1 MKKAYHGQINQGKTT
16 NKFASDLVTTL
27 SKQSGFSL
35 VEVMVA
41 SIISIIIL
49 LAASSTFLTTY
60 KLKEQVKTRI
70 SYEQDVRNT
79 ANLLRS
85 DARQLGNFSCMSPP
99 TANDLNNI
107 FNGSFTDTNNKQ
119 FLSTSFVNTSIG
131 VTPTTGNQ
139 PLVITYINEK
149 YASNLVATDCYKN
162 IPQLRQHVDAA
173 VYVVGTTNSDA
184 EPGLYRVNYSRGTW
198 SAPQLLVSN
207 VSDIQY
213 NFHYDGHNAVPNTNL
228 SCPSPTMQASSP
240 AKHVENPER
249 NQLDFNFAQPP
260 VLITATLSI
269 TQNGETVNYAINA
282 MVRQG
287 EVCVNNQVQP

>member
-1 MKKAYHGQINQGKTT
+1 MKKAYYGQINQDKTAS
-16 NKFASDLVTTL
+16 KFASHSATML
-27 SKQSGFSL
+27 SIQSGFSL

-85 DARQLGNFSCMSPP
+85 DARQLGNFSCMNPP
-99 TANDLNNI
+99 TAGDLNNI
-107 FNGSFTDTNNKQ
+107 FNGSFTETNNKQ
-119 FLSTSFVNTSIG
+119 FLSTSFNSTNIG
-131 VTPTTGNQ
+131 VGSIIGQ

-162 IPQLRQHVDAA
+162 IPQLRQHVDAV
-173 VYVVGTTNSDA
+173 VYVVGTTQSDNK
-184 EPGLYRVNYSRGTW
+184 PGLYRVNYSGGIW

-207 VSDIQY
+207 VLNIRY

-228 SCPSPTMQASSP
+228 SCPPPTMQASSP